1 MIWPSVGWIYSFV
14 HETHDLIGFSKIVES
29 GVFHVKNLHPYEKM
43 KKYLKQMSKKR
54 ETLLDNMEDDE
65 LEEYR
70 EIWGSDPSLKNL
82 GYDSGEAKKL
92 KKTDDLYIFFW
103 SDRKSIQIIEIH
115 LFHENSW

>member
-1 MIWPSVGWIYSFV
+1 MV
-14 HETHDLIGFSKIVES
+14 IGFSKILES

-65 LEEYR
+65 LDEYR
-70 EIWGSDPSLKNL
+70 EIWGSDPNLKNL

-92 KKTDDLYIFFW
+92 KKTDDLYIFF
-103 SDRKSIQIIEIH
+103 
-115 LFHENSW
+115 

>member
-1 MIWPSVGWIYSFV
+1 MILIIVVGTTLKSHCGYFWTRDIS
-14 HETHDLIGFSKIVES
+14 SKILES

-65 LEEYR
+65 LDEYR
-70 EIWGSDPSLKNL
+70 EIWGSDPNLKNL

-92 KKTDDLYIFFW
+92 KKTDDLYIFF
-103 SDRKSIQIIEIH
+103 
-115 LFHENSW
+115 